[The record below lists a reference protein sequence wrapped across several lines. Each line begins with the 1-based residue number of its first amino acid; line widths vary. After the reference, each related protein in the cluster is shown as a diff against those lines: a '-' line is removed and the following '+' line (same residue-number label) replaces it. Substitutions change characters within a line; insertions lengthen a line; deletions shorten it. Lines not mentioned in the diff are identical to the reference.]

1 MVRTKAKKLNE
12 ILDFTVPA
20 FPCMLKR
27 NNVVNAHPLF
37 TCVSGGEERG
47 GEGKGWGAGQ
57 GMTGQGWAG
66 QVGGRN

>member
-1 MVRTKAKKLNE
+1 MVKE
-12 ILDFTVPA
+12 IMDFTVPA

-37 TCVSGGEERG
+37 TYVSGGEERG

>member
-37 TCVSGGEERG
+37 TCVRGGAERG
-47 GEGKGWGAGQ
+47 GEGSGRGGGQGRAGWGKK
-57 GMTGQGWAG
+57 ML
-66 QVGGRN
+66 V